1 MHVMDILTKLCV
13 SIHKNL
19 TTLQSLFPVQDG
31 VSCIIQ
37 SKSCTIS
44 MEIEN
49 ISRLIS
55 QFLSF
60 DDKTNFE
67 QICEQDI
74 F

>member
-1 MHVMDILTKLCV
+1 MFT
-13 SIHKNL
+13 
-19 TTLQSLFPVQDG
+19 VQDG

-37 SKSCTIS
+37 SKSGAIS

-49 ISRLIS
+49 ISRLIT

>member
-1 MHVMDILTKLCV
+1 
-13 SIHKNL
+13 
-19 TTLQSLFPVQDG
+19 
-31 VSCIIQ
+31 
-37 SKSCTIS
+37 

-49 ISRLIS
+49 ISRLIP

-67 QICEQDI
+67 QICVQDI